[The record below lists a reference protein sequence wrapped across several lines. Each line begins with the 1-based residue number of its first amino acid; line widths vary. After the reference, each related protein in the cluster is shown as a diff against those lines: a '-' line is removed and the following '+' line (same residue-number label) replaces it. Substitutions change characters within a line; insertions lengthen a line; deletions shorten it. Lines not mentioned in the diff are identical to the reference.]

1 MLRKV
6 RSRLFPVVAALVLL
20 AAATGSAQAA
30 KPTKSFNA
38 TFCYSADFNGVA
50 PAIVATIT
58 WSGYTADGYSMGSG
72 DASGAGFGFLAPLG
86 RVTRAG
92 SVTDGIL
99 ADDNNTFAGASITFR
114 GTVVKETDI
123 NRPGSSWSGLTAC

>member
-20 AAATGSAQAA
+20 AAATGSVQAA
-30 KPTKSFNA
+30 KPTKSFNV

-72 DASGAGFGFLAPLG
+72 SPDGGFGFLAPLAHAQ
-86 RVTRAG
+86 RSG
-92 SVTDGIL
+92 SVTDGIG
-99 ADDNNTFAGASITFR
+99 AFDDNTFAGASITFH
-114 GTVVKETDI
+114 GTAVQEVNID
-123 NRPGSSWSGLTAC
+123 RPGSSWSGLPAC